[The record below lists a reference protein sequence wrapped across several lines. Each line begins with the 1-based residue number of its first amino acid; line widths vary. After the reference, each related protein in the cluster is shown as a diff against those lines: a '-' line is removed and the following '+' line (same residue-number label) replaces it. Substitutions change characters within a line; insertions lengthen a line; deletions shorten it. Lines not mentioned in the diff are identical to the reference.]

1 MKMASRTFYVLYVPD
16 GLIANC
22 IDAIRVLANPTEKHR
37 AHITVR
43 GPYQRAISSLDTINR
58 GIEGSRIDIYG
69 SGNFF
74 ESDQNTVYLAC
85 QSPQLEAAWY
95 KRDYGFNP
103 HITLYDGSSHEFA
116 RKLWDVVS
124 SRTYETSFIAGPLK
138 ALISSQKHQGGMAL
152 QADLDL
158 RLLHE
163 IADVG
168 PDAGMVD
175 KIGEEARLAAISK
188 LCDYLSN
195 INSGQTLPHWQ
206 GDTHKKEEEYKV
218 KSVDLDSKALSSIK
232 SLAKKNSATLGFLPD
247 GAFDAYAK
255 RGWVLAATSDGE
267 VVGYV
272 IYRVSRMKAVLVHL
286 CTDERYRGQGIAGQL
301 FRSVVG
307 RTSGLHGILAN
318 TRRDFPAHSMW
329 PRLGFAAVGE
339 GPGRGVHPSILT
351 QWWYEHPHPNLFS
364 GNSSYAR
371 AQSPIDVAIDLNV
384 FYDLMMPSSRE
395 EADESRSLQSDWL
408 VDEIQLCV
416 TSELFNEITRLDSPQ
431 SRDEQRTL
439 AHEFK
444 RISGPADE
452 FDRTYSLLSSIMGKA
467 KNKREESD
475 LRHLAHT
482 AAAGAEFFITRDAQM
497 LGFSKEIKSE
507 TGVTVMRP
515 VDLVIEIDQVRNI
528 ASYQPV
534 RLSGSVLQISKI
546 GRQQRGQIEDIFVNR
561 SLGEKKPAFRQK
573 LSSILLSR
581 AATETG
587 AVSYDGKPVAL
598 FGFERSEP
606 NVLKV
611 PCLRLRSGPMART
624 LARAIVAKAIDSS
637 VSEARSVTAVTDEWL
652 EPYVEEALVEGGF
665 AKIGDQ
671 WLKLNFRAIATEGE
685 ASAGLKLLL
694 EQLENSGLELP
705 GILRFPLREGHL
717 STDAETV
724 LVEKQLRPLK
734 ITNGTLDTLVIP
746 VRPRWAQHLF
756 DSVLAEQTLFGA
768 RPDLVLRWENAYYR
782 APRSLGDISTP
793 FRILW
798 YVSQDQRYMG
808 TSQIRAYSVGSSVEV
823 LPAHEAYNRYKRLG
837 VYERPEVLRIAG
849 GKRDGQVMVIRFCD
863 TEVFRNPI
871 DIKRFREVLEMS
883 DQKKPSLRGP
893 QRISEAAF
901 AEIYREGQYLC

>member
-1 MKMASRTFYVLYVPD
+1 MASRTFYVLYVPD

-22 IDAIRVLANPTEKHR
+22 IDAIRVLANPAEKHR

-58 GIEGSRIDIYG
+58 GIEGSRIDIYRSENFFG
-69 SGNFF
+69 SG
-74 ESDQNTVYLAC
+74 QNTVYLAC
-85 QSPQLEAAWY
+85 KSPQLEAVWY

-124 SRTYETSFIAGPLK
+124 SRTYEASFIAGPLK
-138 ALISSQKHQGGMAL
+138 ALVSSQKHQGGMAL

-163 IADVG
+163 VADLST
-168 PDAGMVD
+168 DAGMVD
-175 KIGEEARLAAISK
+175 NLGEEVRLAAISK

-195 INSGQTLPHWQ
+195 INAGQALPHRQ
-206 GDTHKKEEEYKV
+206 GEMHKKEEEYEVKV
-218 KSVDLDSKALSSIK
+218 VDIDSKSLSSIK

-272 IYRVSRMKAVLVHL
+272 IYRISRMRAVLVHL
-286 CTDERYRGQGIAGQL
+286 CTGERYRGQGIAGQL
-301 FRSVVG
+301 FRSVVD

-339 GPGRGVHPSILT
+339 GPGRGVNPSVLT

-384 FYDLMMPSSRE
+384 FYDLMMPLSRE

-416 TSELFNEITRLDSPQ
+416 TSELFNEITRLDSPK
-431 SRDEQRTL
+431 SREEQRTL

-452 FDRTYSLLSSIMGKA
+452 FDRTCSLLSSIMGKA
-467 KNKREESD
+467 KNERQASD

-515 VDLVIEIDQVRNI
+515 VDLVIEVDQVRNI

-534 RLSGSVLQISKI
+534 RLSGSVLQIAKI
-546 GRQQRGQIEDIFVNR
+546 DRQQRGQIEDIFVNR
-561 SLGEKKPAFRQK
+561 SLGEKKPSFRRK
-573 LSSILLSR
+573 LSSILVSR

-587 AVSYDGKPVAL
+587 VVSYDGKPVAL
-598 FGFERSEP
+598 FGFARSGP
-606 NVLKV
+606 NVLKM

-624 LARAIVAKAIDSS
+624 LARAIVSKSIDSS
-637 VSEARSVTAVTDEWL
+637 ISEARSVTAVTDEWL
-652 EPYVEEALVEGGF
+652 EPYVEEALAEGGF
-665 AKIGDQ
+665 AKFGDQ
-671 WLKLNFRAIATEGE
+671 WLKLNYRAIGTEHE
-685 ASAGLKLLL
+685 VSAGLEMLY
-694 EQLENSGLELP
+694 EQLIDSGLDLP
-705 GILRFPLREGHL
+705 EISRLPLRIGCL
-717 STDAETV
+717 TTAAETV
-724 LVEKQLRPLK
+724 LAERQLRPLK

-746 VRPRWAQHLF
+746 VKPGWAQHLF
-756 DSVLAEQTLFGA
+756 DSGLAGQTLFGA
-768 RPDLVLRWENAYYR
+768 RPDLVLSWENAYYR
-782 APRSLGDISTP
+782 APRSLGIISTP

-798 YVSQDQRYMG
+798 YVSQDQRYNG
-808 TSQIRAYSVGSSVEV
+808 TSQIRAYSVGSSVDV
-823 LPAHEAYNRYKRLG
+823 MPARDAHNRYKRLG
-837 VYERPEVLRIAG
+837 VYERQQVFQIAG
-849 GKRDGQVMVIRFCD
+849 GDPDGPVMVIRFCD
-863 TEVFRNPI
+863 TEMFQNPI
-871 DIKRFREVLEMS
+871 DSKRFRDILAES
-883 DQKKPSLRGP
+883 DQKQPSLRGP

-901 AEIYREGQYLC
+901 ANIYREGQSLS